1 VTARGHSPHVGGK
14 CVRCSERDG
23 LARNEDQAS
32 RGNCG
37 RLAKQGPRVLGVVH
51 NRSFAWVLL
60 ALVVIEG
67 VALYRLRSEGYGPR
81 WMIVASMILA
91 IAIVAIVVSTL
102 A

>member
-1 VTARGHSPHVGGK
+1 
-14 CVRCSERDG
+14 
-23 LARNEDQAS
+23 
-32 RGNCG
+32 
-37 RLAKQGPRVLGVVH
+37 VVH